1 MSGDGP
7 TQVEYGTLA
16 RIRSSADRQP
26 PGSLHPGVSGRRSI
40 GLLRDLRRS
49 RHVVEPAPRVRVG
62 PHRWEPDKQS
72 PGKPAADL
80 SELRLAA
87 TDVQKPESRPRSP
100 PPPTAVRRQSVVLK
114 SAPAL
119 PITPGWTPPSAL
131 PRQPIR
137 TPRVRVPRRPPANP
151 PRMGRPHRQVGRRH
165 RVPPPCRTDP
175 VPPRA
180 MGPFSSSASG
190 DSPSRSVPRGDNAPT
205 V

>member
-119 PITPGWTPPSAL
+119 PITPGWTPDIGSAA
-131 PRQPIR
+131 P
-137 TPRVRVPRRPPANP
+137 
-151 PRMGRPHRQVGRRH
+151 
-165 RVPPPCRTDP
+165 TDSDSSG
-175 VPPRA
+175 A
-180 MGPFSSSASG
+180 SSSSTAGESSTNGASTSTG
-190 DSPSRSVPRGDNAPT
+190 GSSPSGASSLSHGSGASASDGALFVVGVR
-205 V
+205 